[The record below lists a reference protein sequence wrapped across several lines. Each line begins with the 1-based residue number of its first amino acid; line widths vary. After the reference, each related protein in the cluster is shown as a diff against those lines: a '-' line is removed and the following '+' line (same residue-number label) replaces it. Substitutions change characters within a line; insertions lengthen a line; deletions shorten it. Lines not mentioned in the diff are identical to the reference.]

1 MESKGVWKLGS
12 RISSA
17 VSFLSLIIANGEGTD
32 KHDDEQLP
40 HIVRD
45 EDEEMVVVD
54 EEGEERR
61 PQVQVNLNEGV
72 QNPVQEI
79 HTAEQVGTRPR
90 PTFQEVR
97 QLLEEIK
104 RLSPSIGNAV
114 QTLRREL
121 RALGYEFTEIGQDPA
136 QSTNKTAGSMLS
148 MQQVKDSPTTPEL
161 QKRPPRAVHED
172 GQLREHEDEEGKDE
186 KPYPKDTLKI
196 VESQQMTTDPVSV
209 VTIRK

>member
-1 MESKGVWKLGS
+1 MDSKGVWKLGG

-40 HIVRD
+40 HIVWD

-54 EEGEERR
+54 EEEERR

-72 QNPVQEI
+72 QNPVPEI
-79 HTAEQVGTRPR
+79 HTAEQVDTRPR
-90 PTFQEVR
+90 PTLQEVR
-97 QLLEEIK
+97 ELLEGVK
-104 RLSPSIGNAV
+104 RMSPGIGDAV

-121 RALGYEFTEIGQDPA
+121 LALGYEFVEIGEDPA
-136 QSTNKTAGSMLS
+136 ESMNKTADSMLS
-148 MQQVKDSPTTPEL
+148 MQQVMDSPTTPEL
-161 QKRPPRAVHED
+161 QKRLLRAVHED
-172 GQLREHEDEEGKDE
+172 GQLRGHEDEEGKDE
-186 KPYPKDTLKI
+186 KPYQKDKLKI